1 MSFADL
7 KKRSKSGSLT
17 EKLLKQVDKLNEGG
31 SSNEDDRLWKPTLT
45 KAGIGQAT
53 IRFLPAR
60 LEEWEDEYVQVFN
73 HAFQGPTGQWLID
86 NCPTTLGGRKCPI
99 CDHNRE
105 DWNTG
110 SKEKQNIVR
119 DRKRKLSYYSNIYVI
134 DDPENPNNNGRVFL
148 YKYGKK
154 IWEKIE
160 EALRPKFKGETAIN
174 VFDMWEG
181 ADFNLKICKV
191 DGYWNYDKSNF
202 DKPSELLDG
211 DDKELET
218 LYKSMYNLND
228 FIDESKFKSYDE
240 LKNRL
245 DLVLGLRGDTRKKVD
260 PEVEEEAENDYE
272 RLVESKKTAS
282 KSVSKVQEDD
292 EDDEDA
298 DDALNY
304 FSKLASM

>member
-1 MSFADL
+1 
-7 KKRSKSGSLT
+7 
-17 EKLLKQVDKLNEGG
+17 
-31 SSNEDDRLWKPTLT
+31 
-45 KAGIGQAT
+45 
-53 IRFLPAR
+53 
-60 LEEWEDEYVQVFN
+60 
-73 HAFQGPTGQWLID
+73 
-86 NCPTTLGGRKCPI
+86 
-99 CDHNRE
+99 
-105 DWNTG
+105 
-110 SKEKQNIVR
+110 
-119 DRKRKLSYYSNIYVI
+119 
-134 DDPENPNNNGRVFL
+134 
-148 YKYGKK
+148 
-154 IWEKIE
+154 
-160 EALRPKFKGETAIN
+160 
-174 VFDMWEG
+174 MWEG

-272 RLVESKKTAS
+272 KLVESKKTAS
-282 KSVSKVQEDD
+282 KSVSKIQEDD

>member
-1 MSFADL
+1 
-7 KKRSKSGSLT
+7 
-17 EKLLKQVDKLNEGG
+17 
-31 SSNEDDRLWKPTLT
+31 
-45 KAGIGQAT
+45 
-53 IRFLPAR
+53 
-60 LEEWEDEYVQVFN
+60 
-73 HAFQGPTGQWLID
+73 
-86 NCPTTLGGRKCPI
+86 
-99 CDHNRE
+99 
-105 DWNTG
+105 
-110 SKEKQNIVR
+110 
-119 DRKRKLSYYSNIYVI
+119 
-134 DDPENPNNNGRVFL
+134 
-148 YKYGKK
+148 
-154 IWEKIE
+154 
-160 EALRPKFKGETAIN
+160 
-174 VFDMWEG
+174 MWEG

-272 RLVESKKTAS
+272 KLVESKKTAS

-298 DDALNY
+298 DDAMNY

>member
-1 MSFADL
+1 
-7 KKRSKSGSLT
+7 
-17 EKLLKQVDKLNEGG
+17 
-31 SSNEDDRLWKPTLT
+31 
-45 KAGIGQAT
+45 
-53 IRFLPAR
+53 
-60 LEEWEDEYVQVFN
+60 
-73 HAFQGPTGQWLID
+73 
-86 NCPTTLGGRKCPI
+86 
-99 CDHNRE
+99 
-105 DWNTG
+105 
-110 SKEKQNIVR
+110 
-119 DRKRKLSYYSNIYVI
+119 
-134 DDPENPNNNGRVFL
+134 
-148 YKYGKK
+148 
-154 IWEKIE
+154 
-160 EALRPKFKGETAIN
+160 
-174 VFDMWEG
+174 MWEG

-272 RLVESKKTAS
+272 KLVESKTTAS

-292 EDDEDA
+292 EDE
-298 DDALNY
+298 DDAMDY
-304 FSKLASM
+304 FSRLAAQ